1 MRNKILLQILFR
13 SVISRLNHVWGYADQ
28 SLKLQHLKFNK
39 TKEVKI
45 SNSLLSQTTQ
55 HNLSLICIIYRNM
68 KALSF
73 MKKKIQLYSVI
84 RSRES
89 CQSKWFSKYMSTSLY
104 YISCM
109 RNYFDRY
116 EFSSA
121 KQLKFAISISLSKD
135 HYRQRISIND
145 FFFSQIY
152 NHFRLN
158 LV

>member
-1 MRNKILLQILFR
+1 
-13 SVISRLNHVWGYADQ
+13 
-28 SLKLQHLKFNK
+28 
-39 TKEVKI
+39 
-45 SNSLLSQTTQ
+45 
-55 HNLSLICIIYRNM
+55 M

-121 KQLKFAISISLSKD
+121 K
-135 HYRQRISIND
+135 
-145 FFFSQIY
+145 
-152 NHFRLN
+152 
-158 LV
+158 